1 MVPRAASPGAGAYS
15 SPVHRGPL
23 LHERP
28 TCDVA
33 YAQMAGIATI
43 GVHIVPFYLAEPKIF
58 SQLLT
63 RANEAELKSQAGPA
77 YRVVN
82 KEKLARRGR

>member
-1 MVPRAASPGAGAYS
+1 MFLASTS
-15 SPVHRGPL
+15 WSGPL
-23 LHERP
+23 LHERR

-43 GVHIVPFYLAEPKIF
+43 GVHIVPFYLPEPKIF

-63 RANEAELKSQAGPA
+63 RANEAELEFRLGRT
-77 YRVVN
+77 YRPV
-82 KEKLARRGR
+82 K

>member
-1 MVPRAASPGAGAYS
+1 
-15 SPVHRGPL
+15 
-23 LHERP
+23 
-28 TCDVA
+28 
-33 YAQMAGIATI
+33 MAGIATI

>member
-15 SPVHRGPL
+15 SPAHRGPL

>member
-1 MVPRAASPGAGAYS
+1 MFLASTS
-15 SPVHRGPL
+15 RSGPL
-23 LHERP
+23 LHERR

-77 YRVVN
+77 YRVVD
-82 KEKLARRGR
+82 